1 MRIAFLTAFI
11 TILMIFPAVSACI
24 SITEIHPN
32 PEDAKNEWL
41 EIHNN
46 CNMSINLSDVKIN
59 DSSSFSKQLNGLT
72 TDTFIIV
79 ANKQDLFE
87 GVFGTLNSTVINL
100 SYGSPWMNNVGD
112 TVYMFNGTALLDIM
126 TYTSSVV
133 GNSWSLCNGTWT
145 ETENAT
151 PGYPNDCPKPTE
163 FVNETNITN
172 NNMADNITY
181 ESSLSDMELTVADN
195 SYMARF
201 GDVEYIECYLFTNGT
216 PATLRI
222 VAYINHNNDNGKQ
235 KWLTKDKK
243 GNTITCH
250 FNESDTAMILETSS
264 TMQMIALQIPI
275 MLKNNCN
282 DEYADGEYSG
292 FVRVYQDVTGKEI
305 PYGKFNITVQGNNPL
320 FCCEECP
327 ECKIKTSNCADSSV
341 TMNDVLELFELT
353 GFPEDAYAGEPFN
366 VKVRLEN
373 TGIYE
378 SEYIVYSY
386 AYQGSRCL
394 TYGLGE
400 DGWKKTWT
408 ANQRIM
414 EVPEHS
420 SKEIILE
427 SMFPDDTL
435 PGIYTYRIRL
445 KYSGK
450 EYDITRA
457 LKLKEPPPSVVL
469 NTTKDISQESA
480 EEPESVPSAAITG
493 MAAGTEDNLNPVK
506 TIYDSFIEWLASLFK
521 F

>member
-1 MRIAFLTAFI
+1 MRLVCLAVFI
-11 TILMIFPAVSACI
+11 SVLMISPAVSACI

-46 CNMSINLSDVKIN
+46 CNMSINLSDIKIN

-72 TDTFIIV
+72 TDTFVIV

-100 SYGSPWMNNVGD
+100 SYGSPWMNNDGD
-112 TVYMFNGTALLDIM
+112 TVYMFNGTTLLDIM

-133 GNSWSLCNGTWT
+133 GNSWSLCNGTWI

-151 PGYPNDCPKPTE
+151 PGYPNDCLFHEGSEDENTTE
-163 FVNETNITN
+163 STN
-172 NNMADNITY
+172 
-181 ESSLSDMELTVADN
+181 ESSNVTEIPDYSGIGIETEGTVEQ
-195 SYMARF
+195 ARF
-201 GDVEYIECYLFTNGT
+201 GDFSIVSAVLSTGQSKVK
-216 PATLRI
+216 LRI
-222 VAYINHNNDNGKQ
+222 AAYIYSPRWASIDLNGDI
-235 KWLTKDKK
+235 LRT
-243 GNTITCH
+243 NI
-250 FNESDTAMILETSS
+250 NESNMVHILETRGENE
-264 TMQMIALQIPI
+264 TYI
-275 MLKNNCN
+275 LKLPLLLRKNCDN
-282 DEYADGEYSG
+282 DYDYGVYTGYVKVYEWDSITPVAD
-292 FVRVYQDVTGKEI
+292 D
-305 PYGKFNITVQGNNPL
+305 KFNISLNGVNSV
-320 FCCEECP
+320 FCTECDCP
-327 ECKIKTSNCADSSV
+327 DCNCKEKTCTCGTGDSV
-341 TMNDVLELFELT
+341 TMDGVQELFELT

-378 SEYIVYSY
+378 REYIVYSY

-427 SMFPDDTL
+427 SLFPDDTL

-445 KYSGK
+445 KYNGK

-457 LKLKEPPPSVVL
+457 LKLKEPPPSVIL
-469 NTTKDISQESA
+469 NATENVSMESA

-506 TIYDSFIEWLASLFK
+506 TIYDSFIEWLSSLFK